1 MPKLNRP
8 ILITGAVLCLV
19 VIYFLPPIN
28 QRIAW
33 RFSVIQAQVKYA
45 LFPPEEAVFI
55 PQQQEVTIPELSTS
69 PTPTPNDVSE
79 VQVQPAII
87 DLPTAVPAQSE
98 FVSLPSSVQLTGVRH
113 EYQTWNNCGPANL
126 AMALSFWG
134 WQGSQEDTAM
144 LLKPNPRDKN
154 VMPYEMATYV
164 QDQTEFEALVRV
176 GGNLEV
182 LKRFVASE
190 IPIIIEKGFEGE
202 DFDGWMG
209 HYQLV
214 TGYDDELGQLT
225 VQDSYIM
232 PDMLLSYEQ
241 VMSFWRAF
249 NFTYI
254 VVYPPEREAEV
265 MALLG
270 ADAMEEDN
278 YQSAARLAETESHM
292 LTGRDRFFALFNRGT
307 NLAALHDYVGA
318 ASFYDEAFA
327 VYASL
332 EESER
337 PWRAMWYQTG
347 PYQAYY
353 FSGRYQDVIDLAT
366 TTLGAMSEPILEE
379 SYYWRALA
387 REELG
392 DVEGAID
399 DLRAS
404 LKQHPDFAA
413 SLQQLTRLDAGS

>member
-1 MPKLNRP
+1 M
-8 ILITGAVLCLV
+8 LV
-19 VIYFLPPIN
+19 ALLGLTIIYLLPPVN
-28 QRIAW
+28 QRISW
-33 RFSVIQAQVKYA
+33 RLSVLQAQVKYA
-45 LFPPEEAVFI
+45 LFPPEEAIFI
-55 PQQQEVTIPELSTS
+55 PQQQNVAVIEIPTLLVPSPTKTVSNISEPEIEPAVVDVRPANSPQPEL
-69 PTPTPNDVSE
+69 
-79 VQVQPAII
+79 
-87 DLPTAVPAQSE
+87 
-98 FVSLPSSVQLTGVRH
+98 VSLPARGQLTGIRH

-126 AMALSFWG
+126 SMALSFWG

-144 LLKPNPRDKN
+144 FLKPNPRDKN
-154 VMPYEMATYV
+154 VMPYEMAAYIEE
-164 QDQTEFEALVRV
+164 QTEFEALVRV
-176 GGNLEV
+176 GGNLDL
-182 LKRFVASE
+182 LKRFVA
-190 IPIIIEKGFEGE
+190 IGVPVIIEKGFEGD

-232 PDMLLSYEQ
+232 PNMLLSYEQ

-254 VVYPPEREAEV
+254 VVFPLERQAEI

-270 ADAMEEDN
+270 TDANEDTN
-278 YQSAARLAETESHM
+278 FQMAAELARSEIAG
-292 LTGRDRFFALFNRGT
+292 LTGRDQYFAWFNRGT
-307 NLAALHDYVGA
+307 NLIALHDYVGA
-318 ASFYDEAFA
+318 SAAYDEAFA
-327 VYASL
+327 LYASL
-332 EESER
+332 AESER
-337 PWRAMWYQTG
+337 PWRMMWYQTG

-387 REELG
+387 REDIG
-392 DVEGAID
+392 DVEGALD

-404 LKQHPDFAA
+404 LKQHPDFEA
-413 SLQQLTRLDAGS
+413 SLQQLARLDPDS